1 MKNILIIFTFIFSVS
16 LSSQDKAYWMC
27 FNFAVEKQSEATE
40 LVEAVDMLMT
50 ADEMSQMPFTV
61 FLVETAFA
69 NSKTDFTHQLCFLSP
84 NAELLKFWGQGPG
97 EFAESKL
104 VNKIFENV
112 ATPVSSVL
120 ASPVI
125 FDPNKAGYE
134 YSNVWSLKVDD
145 IPNFAKLASDFI
157 SANSTNFDGVIE
169 LHEAISGQE
178 EGVTHYMIARSNNLG
193 EWLMGREAV
202 FANPDSQPWF
212 KNASKYSSTI
222 SSFASTTLKVYSPE

>member
-104 VNKIFENV
+104 ANE
-112 ATPVSSVL
+112 
-120 ASPVI
+120 
-125 FDPNKAGYE
+125 E
-134 YSNVWSLKVDD
+134 YL
-145 IPNFAKLASDFI
+145 
-157 SANSTNFDGVIE
+157 
-169 LHEAISGQE
+169 
-178 EGVTHYMIARSNNLG
+178 
-193 EWLMGREAV
+193 
-202 FANPDSQPWF
+202 
-212 KNASKYSSTI
+212 
-222 SSFASTTLKVYSPE
+222 